1 MSIRYSFVIPTYNNR
16 ELLRN
21 TLESLNHV
29 EKPAHA
35 EFEVIVSDDGSDDNS
50 EEFIWGVNRNYPIE
64 YVYTPRDGKSSRAR
78 TRNRGIDRAKGEICV
93 FIDSDIIV
101 PADHL
106 GQIERCFS
114 YGNDMYVY
122 GNRLMMVEPFPM
134 EKIGKEPVR
143 AGDYYSSDDPD
154 VLEYRHLTM
163 DKLSY
168 NPNCDTYSWMQ
179 VYGCNLAVRRDRLR
193 TIGGF
198 DENFVMWGMEDQELG
213 YRMRE
218 SGLQPVINSRMEV
231 IHQYH
236 GERNDLFIE
245 DAKIEGFK
253 QNIDYFVMKHP
264 NAIQINRKFAYRFMT
279 GQLPVMNTSTVKKT
293 VEFTIGNETDDEVM
307 KGVRELSYDAETEI
321 IVHDPVEKSDI
332 DILIQRMGRTSAMIR
347 FFPSSKRLNPDAV
360 SEMKRIIRAHG
371 TGKDA

>member
-1 MSIRYSFVIPTYNNR
+1 
-16 ELLRN
+16 
-21 TLESLNHV
+21 
-29 EKPAHA
+29 
-35 EFEVIVSDDGSDDNS
+35 
-50 EEFIWGVNRNYPIE
+50 
-64 YVYTPRDGKSSRAR
+64 
-78 TRNRGIDRAKGEICV
+78 
-93 FIDSDIIV
+93 
-101 PADHL
+101 
-106 GQIERCFS
+106 
-114 YGNDMYVY
+114 
-122 GNRLMMVEPFPM
+122 
-134 EKIGKEPVR
+134 
-143 AGDYYSSDDPD
+143 
-154 VLEYRHLTM
+154 
-163 DKLSY
+163 
-168 NPNCDTYSWMQ
+168 
-179 VYGCNLAVRRDRLR
+179 
-193 TIGGF
+193 
-198 DENFVMWGMEDQELG
+198 MEDQELG